1 MLKHKYRAIALAMTT
16 TLLIGAQAMAAA
28 PSNYCTLNNTTGE
41 ISGKNI
47 DTPYTLASVSKMFTT
62 YWATKVKGLDYR
74 YPTQIYMTDLGNE
87 LYDVH
92 LRGSVFPYFDQSM
105 LYFLV
110 SELNKRGIK
119 KINNLSYDENFEYA
133 TAVRTNKDLAHSNG
147 TQTETEIMRALRKDI
162 TALPRVYKIFTQKAK
177 AVVSV
182 DLVKSAQLKI
192 NDIHAQSMQVF
203 NPTTTTSNFILYSS
217 PMHRIL
223 KEMNRNS
230 HNFAADKIYEVL
242 SRTGS
247 FKDFMTKS
255 LNISENEFSFYNG
268 SGYPEVISGQKM
280 YNKSS
285 CRVVATMTQ
294 DLYKV
299 SAAQGFGL
307 RYVLP
312 VAGRDADLDG
322 DSTVSSIYS
331 NQMTNGSLVA
341 KTGTVDNT
349 IALGGAVLT
358 SEGLIFFHMGVKNN
372 NSYQDRQRS
381 YDAIKTFLSATIKQH
396 GGKDTISD
404 YQPTP
409 FVPFDE
415 LSVK

>member
-1 MLKHKYRAIALAMTT
+1 MLKLKYRAIALAMTT
-16 TLLIGAQAMAAA
+16 TLIIGVQAMAAA
-28 PSNYCTLNNTTGE
+28 PSNYCALNNTTGE

-47 DTPYTLASVSKMFTT
+47 DTKYNLASVSKVFTT
-62 YWATKVKGLDYR
+62 YWAAKTKGLDYR
-74 YPTQIYMTDLGNE
+74 YPTQIYLTDLGQD

-92 LRGSVFPYFDQSM
+92 LRGSVYPYFDRSM
-105 LYFLV
+105 LYFLI
-110 SELNKRGIK
+110 SELNKRGVK
-119 KINNLSYDENFEYA
+119 KINNLTYDENFEYA

-147 TQTETEIMRALRKDI
+147 SQTETEIMRALRHDV
-162 TALPRVYKIFTQKAK
+162 TSLPKGYKIFAGKAK
-177 AVVSV
+177 SVVDV
-182 DLVKSAQLKI
+182 NLVSSAQLKVKE
-192 NDIHAQSMQVF
+192 IHAQSMQVF
-203 NPTTTTSNFILYSS
+203 NQATTTSNFTLYSS

-242 SRTGS
+242 SRTGT
-247 FKDFMTKS
+247 FKDFMTKN
-255 LNISENEFSFYNG
+255 LKISENEFSFYNG
-268 SGYPEVISGQKM
+268 SGYPEMIAGQKA
-280 YNKSS
+280 YNKST

-299 SAAQGFGL
+299 SAAQGYGL

-322 DSTVSSIYS
+322 DSTVSNLYS
-331 NQMTNGSLVA
+331 NQMTNGSLVG
-341 KTGTVDNT
+341 KTGTIDNT
-349 IALGGAVLT
+349 IALGGAMLT

-372 NSYQDRQRS
+372 NSYNDRQNSYGVIRS
-381 YDAIKTFLSATIKQH
+381 FLTTTIKQH
-396 GGKDTISD
+396 GGKDTIND

-415 LSVK
+415 QSVK

>member
-1 MLKHKYRAIALAMTT
+1 MLKLKYTAITLAMTT
-16 TLLIGAQAMAAA
+16 MLFMGAQAMAAT
-28 PSNYCTLNNTTGE
+28 PSNYCTLDNTSGE
-41 ISGKNI
+41 INGKNI
-47 DTPYTLASVSKMFTT
+47 DTPYTLASVSKVFTT

-74 YPTQIYMTDLGNE
+74 YPTQIYITDLGNE

-92 LRGSVFPYFDQSM
+92 LRGSVYPYFDQSM
-105 LYFLV
+105 LYFLI
-110 SELNKRGIK
+110 SELNKRGVK
-119 KINNLSYDENFEYA
+119 KINNLTYDENFEYA
-133 TAVRTNKDLAHSNG
+133 TAVRNNKDLAHSNG
-147 TQTETEIMRALRKDI
+147 TQTETEIMRALRKDV

-203 NPTTTTSNFILYSS
+203 NATMTTSNFILYSS

-242 SRTGS
+242 SRTGT

-255 LNISENEFSFYNG
+255 LSISENEFSFYNG
-268 SGYPEVISGQKM
+268 SGYPEVISGQKV

-372 NSYQDRQRS
+372 NSYQDRQKS
-381 YDAIKTFLSATIKQH
+381 YETIKTFLSTTIKQH
-396 GGKDTISD
+396 SGKDTISD